1 MSTTVTGLLL
11 IAFGLFAMLGSAMNW
26 RIVTRSGK
34 FLNMLLG
41 DTVARVIYFVLGLMI
56 FVMGL
61 NQLLGA
67 NWF

>member
-11 IAFGLFAMLGSAMNW
+11 IALGLFAMLGSAMNW

-41 DTVARVIYFVLGLMI
+41 DTIARVIYFVLGLMI

>member
-1 MSTTVTGLLL
+1 MSTTITGLLL
-11 IAFGLFAMLGSAMNW
+11 IAFGLLAMLGSAMNW

-34 FLNMLLG
+34 FLNMLVG
-41 DTVARVIYFVLGLMI
+41 DTLARVIYFVLGIVI

>member
-1 MSTTVTGLLL
+1 
-11 IAFGLFAMLGSAMNW
+11 MLGSAMNW

>member
-1 MSTTVTGLLL
+1 M

-41 DTVARVIYFVLGLMI
+41 DTVARVIYFVLGILI

-61 NQLLGA
+61 NMLLGA